1 MDRCENCGTPLT
13 GDFCHV
19 CGQKAVEVRRP
30 VLGLAQDVIVE
41 TLSIDGRLLRTI
53 IGLFTNPGRVAKRY
67 IEGHRV
73 QYSPPFRIY
82 LFFSLVFFA
91 ALFVVING
99 ELVNENTQVATEID
113 GKPAIAISFGE
124 DEADPKETSIEE
136 AKAADKTVEDAGA
149 EEITVEEPGMDAQQP
164 PAADRGAG
172 GVIVTEFARGFAD
185 GAAGK
190 ANAQDEPSDKTAG
203 APKGDP
209 AESSDGTPA
218 TASETGDEADDEAD
232 DEAIPDWEDVNY
244 NGPAFLEPLVKRLH
258 ANARL
263 LQEDNRLFLANVKD
277 NLPRVLFALPFL
289 YAVLLLIFYFYK
301 KGIFVYDLLIVSLY
315 MHAALYFYLLASIL
329 FQISP
334 LNTVPIL
341 GHAEILLQIWAVIQ
355 SYRVLKINFG
365 SGRWS
370 YLLKGSIIN
379 LVYWTGASLLIVTG
393 MMLSLLG

>member
-91 ALFVVING
+91 ALFVVIND

-124 DEADPKETSIEE
+124 DEADPEETSIEE
-136 AKAADKTVEDAGA
+136 AKAADKAVEDAGA
-149 EEITVEEPGMDAQQP
+149 EQVAVEDPAMDTQQP
-164 PAADRGAG
+164 PADDRGPR
-172 GVIVTEFARGFAD
+172 GVFATEFAKGFAD

-190 ANAQDEPSDKTAG
+190 ADIQDEPGDNTAG
-203 APKGDP
+203 APKGEP
-209 AESSDGTPA
+209 EKSSDDTPA
-218 TASETGDEADDEAD
+218 PGSETGDDAD

-244 NGPAFLEPLVKRLH
+244 NGPAFLEPLAKRLH
-258 ANARL
+258 ANIRL

-334 LNTVPIL
+334 LNRVPIL

-379 LVYWTGASLLIVTG
+379 FVYWTGASLLIVTG